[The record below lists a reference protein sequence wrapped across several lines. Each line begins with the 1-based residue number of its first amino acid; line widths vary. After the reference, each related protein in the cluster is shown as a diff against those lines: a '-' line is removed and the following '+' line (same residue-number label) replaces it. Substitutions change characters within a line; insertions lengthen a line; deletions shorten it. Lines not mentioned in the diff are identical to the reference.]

1 MRHLA
6 VGLFLLLA
14 ANVWASIGTVAETK
28 GTACN
33 IERNK
38 AKVSGATGS
47 AIESLDTYTTGTC
60 SGKIKFQDD
69 TQVQVNE
76 NSRLLIDDF
85 VFDPKKSDAGKLA
98 IKVSM
103 GTVRYASGQ
112 ISKNNPQQVSIKTPT
127 ASIAVRG
134 TDFSMTVDESGQSL
148 VILVPSCKDP
158 NDVKQYELE
167 ENRCTV
173 GSIEVS
179 TSAGTVTLD
188 QAFQGTYVISNTMM
202 PTVPRVINI
211 VESKINNTL
220 IIAKPIEIQRAIKDV
235 TGRTKNEKE
244 AQELEAAAAALY
256 AQAKK
261 DAEQAEGDRIL
272 KITDDAA
279 RSGCNARTSV
289 CVSWQRP
296 SESDIQSRGKG
307 TAFRLSDNE
316 HYAEVKTEGYSS
328 NTTVMISHNNES
340 AGIVIGDGSAGGNLV
355 FIKQRT
361 GTVRIK

>member
-14 ANVWASIGTVAETK
+14 ANVWAGIGTVSETK

-47 AIESLDTYTTGTC
+47 AVESLDTYTTGAC
-60 SGKIKFQDD
+60 LGKIKFQDD

-112 ISKNNPQQVSIKTPT
+112 IAKNNPQQVAIKTPT

-134 TDFSMTVDESGQSL
+134 TDFNMTVDESGQSL
-148 VILVPSCKDP
+148 IILVPSCKDP

-179 TSAGTVTLD
+179 TQAGVVVLD

-202 PTVPRVINI
+202 PTTPRVISI
-211 VESKINNTL
+211 IESKINNTL
-220 IIAKPIEIQRAIKDV
+220 IFAKPIEIQRAIKDV
-235 TGRTKNEKE
+235 TGKSKQEKE
-244 AQELEAAAAALY
+244 AAEIEAAAAALY

-261 DAEQAEGDRIL
+261 DAEEAERDRIL
-272 KITDDAA
+272 KLVDQAA
-279 RSGCNARTSV
+279 STGCNAHINV

-296 SESDIQSRGKG
+296 SAPDIQSRGKG
-307 TAFRLSDNE
+307 TAFRLTDNE
-316 HYAEVKTEGYSS
+316 HYAEVKTEGFSS
-328 NTTVMISHNNES
+328 NTSVLISHNNEPAS
-340 AGIVIGDGSAGGNLV
+340 IVIGDGSAGGNIV
-355 FIKQRT
+355 VIKQSN
-361 GTVRIK
+361 GVVRVR